1 MLGRK
6 VSVPLVAAL
15 LLIGG
20 CGGDGNA
27 GGEPGQGTE
36 DGITRQIA
44 GGWTG
49 ELHQKGLAPF
59 EIAVDIASDG
69 TGQVAYTGIECGG
82 GWTLDDVL
90 TSIPPRYL
98 FIEDIEKGSGR
109 TCKGTGTVSLAP
121 IQRHSPNRPA
131 YTRLNYSFTGG
142 GVTSRGLLHRAH
154 TAGLATVFRQAGLP
168 PPAVEPPG
176 VSEP

>member
-1 MLGRK
+1 VLGPK

-15 LLIGG
+15 LLLGG
-20 CGGDGNA
+20 CGSDGT
-27 GGEPGQGTE
+27 GGEEPGQGNE
-36 DGITRQIA
+36 EGITRQIA

-49 ELHQKGLAPF
+49 KLRQGGLAPF
-59 EIAVDIASDG
+59 EIAVDITADG
-69 TGQVAYTGIECGG
+69 MGQVAYTGIRCGG

-98 FIEDIEKGSGR
+98 FTEEIDEGAGGTCKGSGA
-109 TCKGTGTVSLAP
+109 VSLSP
-121 IQRHSPNRPA
+121 VQSHSPNRPA

-154 TAGLATVFRQAGLP
+154 GAGLAPVFRQAGLTP
-168 PPAVEPPG
+168 PEVMPP
-176 VSEP
+176 SAPP